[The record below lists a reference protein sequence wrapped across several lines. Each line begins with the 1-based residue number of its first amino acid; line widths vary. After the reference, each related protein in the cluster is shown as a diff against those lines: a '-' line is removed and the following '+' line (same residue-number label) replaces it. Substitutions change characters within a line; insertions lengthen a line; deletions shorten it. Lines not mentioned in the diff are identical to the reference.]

1 MFAFAFVGIAGG
13 SALPMSLS
21 GSLSATSLG
30 ASTVT
35 STTRTWTVPGNN
47 SGVIRFESVTPP
59 PSGVIQYSKNGGAFT
74 SFVTN
79 DTVTFAE
86 GDTIAIRATLSGG
99 GFTATATLRDVSSNQ
114 IFGPYSLVS

>member
-1 MFAFAFVGIAGG
+1 MFIMAASSGYA
-13 SALPMSLS
+13 PMSLS

-35 STTRTWTVPGNN
+35 STTRTWTVPAGS

-79 DTVTFAE
+79 DTVTFAN
-86 GDTIAIRATLSGG
+86 GDTIAISATLSGG
-99 GFTATATLRDVSSNQ
+99 GFTATAILRDLSSNTT
-114 IFGPYSLVS
+114 FGSYDLVS

>member
-1 MFAFAFVGIAGG
+1 MFVMAASSGYA
-13 SALPMSLS
+13 PMSLS

-35 STTRTWTVPGNN
+35 SATRTWTVPAGS

-59 PSGVIQYSKNGGAFT
+59 PSGVIQYSKNSGAFT

-79 DTVTFAE
+79 DTVTFAN

-99 GFTATATLRDVSSNQ
+99 GFTATAILRDLSSNTT
-114 IFGPYSLVS
+114 FGSYDLVS

>member
-1 MFAFAFVGIAGG
+1 MFIMAASSGYA
-13 SALPMSLS
+13 PMSLS

-35 STTRTWTVPGNN
+35 STTRTWTVPAGS

-79 DTVTFAE
+79 DTVTFVN

-99 GFTATATLRDVSSNQ
+99 GFTATAILRDLSSNTT
-114 IFGPYSLVS
+114 FGSYSLVS

>member
-1 MFAFAFVGIAGG
+1 MLGAIFAA
-13 SALPMSLS
+13 ALDNVRMSLS

-35 STTRTWTVPGNN
+35 STTRTWTVPAGS

-59 PSGVIQYSKNGGAFT
+59 PAGVIQYSKNGGAFI

-79 DTVTFAE
+79 DTVTFAN

-99 GFTATATLRDVSSNQ
+99 GFTATATLRDLSSSAT
-114 IFGPYSLVS
+114 FGPYSLVS